1 MPRQSIGAVLALLLF
16 VPTALLATTQ
26 TLQISIPA
34 GALTGRSDAPP
45 VTVRVVDSTGAVDTT
60 VTDKI
65 GIEIGANP
73 SGASLQGTVV
83 LDASQGV
90 ATFRDVTL
98 DRGGDGFTLVAWSP
112 RLADV
117 TSAPFAFTP
126 APRPQEALGYGCASA
141 GSGELVVLGLF
152 ALLAF
157 RRRRL
162 GWMGLTLALSLGV
175 AGSANAADPVKP
187 AAAQQPADAARV
199 LNRKGIDALSQGR
212 YDEAIAMFEEA
223 RKSVNSPSLLYNL
236 AETHRRAGHVP
247 EALELY
253 HAYVAAVPDAS
264 KRADVTDFERLERR
278 QIATEQIKAPAP
290 APASDPFAAYDPPAV
305 DERPSRMPRR
315 WFHAPGVFAGVAW
328 LPKDQRAGLE
338 TLLEIEAGDGFRFS
352 AGALISP
359 RPGGRVAVER
369 RLYREDDFSVG
380 FALRGMVASF
390 PGRAL
395 TGGGGGFSLR
405 MQATDNV
412 DISSGVF
419 LEYYSTQGEN
429 FLAPVVTA
437 GIGLHL

>member
-1 MPRQSIGAVLALLLF
+1 MPRQLIGGMLALVLF
-16 VPTALLATTQ
+16 VPTALRAV
-26 TLQISIPA
+26 TLQISIPP

-45 VTVRVVDSTGAVDTT
+45 VTVSVVDSTGAVDTT

-73 SGASLQGTVV
+73 SQASLQGTLV
-83 LDASQGV
+83 LNANQGV
-90 ATFRDVTL
+90 AMFRDVTL
-98 DRGGDGFTLVAWSP
+98 DRGGDGFTLVGWSP

-152 ALLAF
+152 ALLGF
-157 RRRRL
+157 RRRRF
-162 GWMGLTLALSLGV
+162 GWVSLMLALSVGV
-175 AGSANAADPVKP
+175 AGSANAADPVKAP
-187 AAAQQPADAARV
+187 AAQQPVDAARV
-199 LNRKGIDALSQGR
+199 LNRKGIEALSQGR
-212 YDEAIAMFEEA
+212 YDEAIATFEEA

-236 AETHRRAGHVP
+236 AETHRRAGHVA

-264 KRADVTDFERLERR
+264 KRADLSDFERLERR
-278 QIATEQIKAPAP
+278 QVATVPVRAA

-305 DERPSRMPRR
+305 DERPLRTPRR
-315 WFHAPGVFAGVAW
+315 WLHAPGVFAGVGW

-369 RLYREDDFSVG
+369 RLYQEDEFSVG
-380 FALRGMVASF
+380 FALRGMIASF

-412 DISSGVF
+412 EVSSGVF
-419 LEYYSTQGEN
+419 LEYYSTKGEQL
-429 FLAPVVTA
+429 LAPVVTA

>member
-1 MPRQSIGAVLALLLF
+1 MLALVLF
-16 VPTALLATTQ
+16 VPTALRAA
-26 TLQISIPA
+26 TLQISIPP

-45 VTVRVVDSTGAVDTT
+45 VTVSVVDSTGAVDTT

-73 SGASLQGTVV
+73 SQASLQGTLV
-83 LDASQGV
+83 LNANQGV
-90 ATFRDVTL
+90 AMFRDVTL
-98 DRGGDGFTLVAWSP
+98 DRGGDGFTLVGWSP

-141 GSGELVVLGLF
+141 GSGGLVVLGLF
-152 ALLAF
+152 ALLGF
-157 RRRRL
+157 RRRRF
-162 GWMGLTLALSLGV
+162 GWVSLMLALSVGV

-187 AAAQQPADAARV
+187 AAAQQPVDAARV

-236 AETHRRAGHVP
+236 AETHRRAGHVA

-264 KRADVTDFERLERR
+264 KRADLSDFERLERR
-278 QIATEQIKAPAP
+278 QVATVPVRAA

-305 DERPSRMPRR
+305 DERPSRTPRR
-315 WFHAPGVFAGVAW
+315 WLHAPGVFAGVGW

-369 RLYREDDFSVG
+369 RLYQEDEFSVG
-380 FALRGMVASF
+380 FALRGMIASF

-412 DISSGVF
+412 EVSSGVF
-419 LEYYSTQGEN
+419 LEYYSTKGEQL
-429 FLAPVVTA
+429 LAPVVTA

>member
-1 MPRQSIGAVLALLLF
+1 MLALVLLL
-16 VPTALLATTQ
+16 PTALRAAAQ
-26 TLQISIPA
+26 SLQISIPA
-34 GALTGRSDAPP
+34 GSLTGRSDAPP

-83 LDASQGV
+83 LDANQGV

-112 RLADV
+112 RLTDV

-157 RRRRL
+157 RRRRF
-162 GWMGLTLALSLGV
+162 GWVSLMLALSVGV

-236 AETHRRAGHVP
+236 AETHRRAGHVA

-264 KRADVTDFERLERR
+264 KRADLSDFERLERR
-278 QIATEQIKAPAP
+278 QIAPEQIKAPAP
-290 APASDPFAAYDPPAV
+290 ASDAFAAYDPPAV
-305 DERPSRMPRR
+305 DEKPLRMPRR
-315 WFHAPGVFAGVAW
+315 WLHAPGVFAGVAW

-369 RLYREDDFSVG
+369 RLYHEDEFSVG

-412 DISSGVF
+412 EVSSGVF
-419 LEYYSTQGEN
+419 LEYYSTKGEHL
-429 FLAPVVTA
+429 LAPVVTA

>member
-1 MPRQSIGAVLALLLF
+1 MLALVLLM
-16 VPTALLATTQ
+16 PTALRAAAQ
-26 TLQISIPA
+26 SLQISIPA
-34 GALTGRSDAPP
+34 GSLTGRSDAPP

-83 LDASQGV
+83 LDANQGV
-90 ATFRDVTL
+90 AMFRDVTL

-112 RLADV
+112 RLTDV

-157 RRRRL
+157 RRRRF
-162 GWMGLTLALSLGV
+162 GWVSLMLALSVGV

-236 AETHRRAGHVP
+236 AETHRRAGHVA

-264 KRADVTDFERLERR
+264 KRADLSDFERLERR
-278 QIATEQIKAPAP
+278 QIAPEQIKAPAP
-290 APASDPFAAYDPPAV
+290 ASDAFAAYDPPAV
-305 DERPSRMPRR
+305 DEKPLRMPRR
-315 WFHAPGVFAGVAW
+315 WLHAPGVFAGVAW

-369 RLYREDDFSVG
+369 RLYHEDEFSVG

-405 MQATDNV
+405 MQATENIDV
-412 DISSGVF
+412 SSGVF
-419 LEYYSTQGEN
+419 LEYYSTKVEHL
-429 FLAPVVTA
+429 LAPVGTA

>member
-1 MPRQSIGAVLALLLF
+1 MLALVLF
-16 VPTALLATTQ
+16 VPTALRAV
-26 TLQISIPA
+26 TLQISIPP

-45 VTVRVVDSTGAVDTT
+45 VTVSVVDSTGAVDTT

-73 SGASLQGTVV
+73 SQASLQGILV
-83 LDASQGV
+83 LNANQGV
-90 ATFRDVTL
+90 AMFRDVTL

-141 GSGELVVLGLF
+141 GSGELVVLALF
-152 ALLAF
+152 ALLGF
-157 RRRRL
+157 RRRRF
-162 GWMGLTLALSLGV
+162 GWVSLMLALIICV

-187 AAAQQPADAARV
+187 PATQQPVDAARV
-199 LNRKGIDALSQGR
+199 LNRKGIEALSQGR

-236 AETHRRAGHVP
+236 AETHRRAGHVA

-253 HAYVAAVPDAS
+253 HAYVAAIPDAS
-264 KRADVTDFERLERR
+264 KRADLSDFERLERR
-278 QIATEQIKAPAP
+278 QVATVPVRAA

-305 DERPSRMPRR
+305 DERPSRTPRR
-315 WFHAPGVFAGVAW
+315 WLHAPGVFAGVGW

-369 RLYREDDFSVG
+369 RLYQEDEFSVG
-380 FALRGMVASF
+380 FALRGMIASF

-412 DISSGVF
+412 EVSSGVF
-419 LEYYSTQGEN
+419 LEYYSTEGEQL
-429 FLAPVVTA
+429 LAPVITA

>member
-1 MPRQSIGAVLALLLF
+1 MLALVLF
-16 VPTALLATTQ
+16 VPAALRAA
-26 TLQISIPA
+26 TLQISIPP
-34 GALTGRSDAPP
+34 GALTGRSDAPS
-45 VTVRVVDSTGAVDTT
+45 VTVSVVDSTGAVDTT

-65 GIEIGANP
+65 GLEIGANP
-73 SGASLQGTVV
+73 SQASLQGTLV
-83 LDASQGV
+83 LNANQGV
-90 ATFRDVTL
+90 AMFRDVIL

-126 APRPQEALGYGCASA
+126 APRPQEALGYGCTSA

-157 RRRRL
+157 RRRRF
-162 GWMGLTLALSLGV
+162 GWVSLMLALSVGV

-187 AAAQQPADAARV
+187 PAEAQRPVDAARV
-199 LNRKGIDALSQGR
+199 LNRKGIEALSQGR

-236 AETHRRAGHVP
+236 AEAHRRAGHVVD
-247 EALELY
+247 ALELY

-264 KRADVTDFERLERR
+264 KRADLSDFERLERR
-278 QIATEQIKAPAP
+278 QIAPEQIKAP

-305 DERPSRMPRR
+305 DERPQSRTPRR
-315 WFHAPGVFAGVAW
+315 WLHAPGVFAGVGW
-328 LPKDQRAGLE
+328 LLKDQRAGLE

-369 RLYREDDFSVG
+369 RLYQEDEFSVG

-412 DISSGVF
+412 EVSSGVF
-419 LEYYSTQGEN
+419 LEYYSTKGEQL
-429 FLAPVVTA
+429 LAPVVTA

>member
-1 MPRQSIGAVLALLLF
+1 MSGMLALVLF
-16 VPTALLATTQ
+16 MPAALRAATQ
-26 TLQISIPA
+26 SLQISIPP

-45 VTVRVVDSTGAVDTT
+45 VTVSVVDSTGAVDTT

-73 SGASLQGTVV
+73 SGASLQGTVL
-83 LDASQGV
+83 LDANQGV
-90 ATFRDVTL
+90 AVFRDVTL

-162 GWMGLTLALSLGV
+162 GWVSLMLALSVSVTGT
-175 AGSANAADPVKP
+175 ANAADPVKP
-187 AAAQQPADAARV
+187 PAAAQRPVDAARV

-236 AETHRRAGHVP
+236 AETHRRAGHVA

-264 KRADVTDFERLERR
+264 KRADLTDFERLERR
-278 QIATEQIKAPAP
+278 QTETQQVRAP
-290 APASDPFAAYDPPAV
+290 APASEPFAAYDPPAV
-305 DERPSRMPRR
+305 DERPSRMSRR
-315 WFHAPGVFAGVAW
+315 WLHAPGVFAGVAW

-369 RLYREDDFSVG
+369 RLYQEDEFSVG

-412 DISSGVF
+412 DVSSGVF
-419 LEYYSTQGEN
+419 LEYYSTQGEHL
-429 FLAPVVTA
+429 LAPVVTA

>member
-1 MPRQSIGAVLALLLF
+1 MPRQLIGGMLALVLF
-16 VPTALLATTQ
+16 VPTALRAA
-26 TLQISIPA
+26 TLQISIPP

-45 VTVRVVDSTGAVDTT
+45 VTVSVVDSTGAVDTT

-73 SGASLQGTVV
+73 SQASLQGTLV
-83 LDASQGV
+83 LNANQGV
-90 ATFRDVTL
+90 AMFRDVTL
-98 DRGGDGFTLVAWSP
+98 DRGGDGFTLVGWSP

-141 GSGELVVLGLF
+141 GSGGLVVLGLF
-152 ALLAF
+152 ALLGF
-157 RRRRL
+157 RRRRF
-162 GWMGLTLALSLGV
+162 GWVSLMLALSVGV
-175 AGSANAADPVKP
+175 AGSANAADPVKAP
-187 AAAQQPADAARV
+187 AAQQPVDAARV
-199 LNRKGIDALSQGR
+199 LNRKGIEALSQGR

-223 RKSVNSPSLLYNL
+223 RKSVDSPSLLYNL
-236 AETHRRAGHVP
+236 AETHRRAGHVA

-264 KRADVTDFERLERR
+264 KRADLSDFERLERR
-278 QIATEQIKAPAP
+278 QVATVPVRAA

-305 DERPSRMPRR
+305 DERPSRTPRR
-315 WFHAPGVFAGVAW
+315 WLHAPGVFAGVGW

-369 RLYREDDFSVG
+369 RLYQEDEFSVG
-380 FALRGMVASF
+380 FALRGMIASF

-412 DISSGVF
+412 EVSSGVF
-419 LEYYSTQGEN
+419 LEYYSTKGEQL
-429 FLAPVVTA
+429 LAPVVTA

>member
-1 MPRQSIGAVLALLLF
+1 MPRQLIGGMLALVLF
-16 VPTALLATTQ
+16 VPTALRAA
-26 TLQISIPA
+26 TLQISIPP

-45 VTVRVVDSTGAVDTT
+45 VTVSVVDSTGAVDTT

-73 SGASLQGTVV
+73 SQASLQGTLV
-83 LDASQGV
+83 LNANQGV
-90 ATFRDVTL
+90 AMFRDVTL
-98 DRGGDGFTLVAWSP
+98 DRGGDGFTLVGWSP

-141 GSGELVVLGLF
+141 GSGGLVVLGLF
-152 ALLAF
+152 ALLGF
-157 RRRRL
+157 RRRRF
-162 GWMGLTLALSLGV
+162 GWVSLMLALSVGV
-175 AGSANAADPVKP
+175 AGSANAADPVKAP
-187 AAAQQPADAARV
+187 AAQQPVDAARV
-199 LNRKGIDALSQGR
+199 LNRKGIEALSQGR
-212 YDEAIAMFEEA
+212 YDEAIATFEEA

-236 AETHRRAGHVP
+236 AETHRRAGHVA

-264 KRADVTDFERLERR
+264 KRADLSDFERLERR
-278 QIATEQIKAPAP
+278 QVATVPVRAA

-305 DERPSRMPRR
+305 DERPSRTPRR
-315 WFHAPGVFAGVAW
+315 WLHAPGVFAGVGW

-369 RLYREDDFSVG
+369 RLYQEDEFSVG
-380 FALRGMVASF
+380 FALRGMIASF

-412 DISSGVF
+412 EVSSGVF
-419 LEYYSTQGEN
+419 LEYYSTKGEQL
-429 FLAPVVTA
+429 LAPVVTA